1 MMKFFKNLIASAVA
15 LVIAVTTSSMNFI
28 VSANQNTSSNITK
41 ELKQKICIEEYEDL
55 LLSLYAE
62 EHKNCRIS
70 R

>member
-55 LLSLYAE
+55 FMR
-62 EHKNCRIS
+62 KNIKL
-70 R
+70 